1 MKKCLLTIFL
11 VCAMLMSLLTGCTK
25 KLSIPDISQFSG
37 TEYETHG
44 EGQGRYTFLPVESAV
59 FRHDGKEEVIDSAD
73 PRLIQ
78 LLNSL
83 AYSYAMGYTPY
94 RQGVVEEP
102 ELSTYTESDVPMLDI
117 TFSTANASDRND
129 DFTKSYRAVIS
140 SNCYLLYL
148 DPEKTFATADAP
160 LAYQHW
166 PYQEVLVS
174 QYPKNSSEALA
185 IINSAWGENQWID
198 MLAYAGFSAE

>member
-11 VCAMLMSLLTGCTK
+11 VCAMLMSLLMGCTK

-44 EGQGRYTFLPVESAV
+44 EGQDKYSFLPVESAT
-59 FRHDGKEEVIDSAD
+59 FLHDGKEEVIDPSD
-73 PRLIQ
+73 PRLIR
-78 LLNSL
+78 LLNTP
-83 AYSYAMGYTPY
+83 AYSYAMSYTSY
-94 RQGVVEEP
+94 LQGVVEEP

-117 TFSTANASDRND
+117 TFSTANAPNRSD
-129 DFTKSYRAVIS
+129 DFCMSYRAVIS
-140 SNCYLLYL
+140 ANCYLLYL
-148 DPEKTFATADAP
+148 DPAKTFATADAP

-166 PYQEVLVS
+166 PYQELLVS

-185 IINSAWGENQWID
+185 IINSAWGDNQWID
-198 MLAYAGFSAE
+198 MLAYAGFST

>member
-1 MKKCLLTIFL
+1 MKRCLLTILL
-11 VCAMLMSLLTGCTK
+11 VCAILMSLLTGCTK
-25 KLSIPDISQFSG
+25 KLSTPDISQFSG

-44 EGQGRYTFLPVESAV
+44 EGQDKYSFLPVESAT
-59 FRHDGKEEVIDSAD
+59 FLHDGKEEVIDPSD
-73 PRLIQ
+73 PRLIR

-83 AYSYAMGYTPY
+83 AYSYAMSYTSY
-94 RQGVVEEP
+94 LQGVVEEP

-117 TFSTANASDRND
+117 TFSTANAPNRSD
-129 DFTKSYRAVIS
+129 DFCMSYRAVIS

-148 DPEKTFATADAP
+148 NPEKTFATADAP

-185 IINSAWGENQWID
+185 IINSAWGDNQWID
-198 MLAYAGFSAE
+198 MLAYAGFST